1 MFSWRIEWTFGF
13 LILILFQFLSA
24 VSALFFLF
32 LMYAV
37 IYLLYYWNS
46 LFILIFVTTC
56 KFVGLY
62 TLYNSIDCMRMIMC
76 LMLNWWCGRLVTR
89 RTYCVTATHVEF
101 QKSQVWEI
109 MGAEF
114 TRSNVHT
121 AGGISIRFP
130 RLSRIRD
137 DKSVKQATDLPQL
150 LVGRPF
156 IIF

>member
-1 MFSWRIEWTFGF
+1 M
-13 LILILFQFLSA
+13 
-24 VSALFFLF
+24 
-32 LMYAV
+32 
-37 IYLLYYWNS
+37 N
-46 LFILIFVTTC
+46 ILIFVTARTFAC
-56 KFVGLY
+56 CIPSV
-62 TLYNSIDCMRMIMC
+62 
-76 LMLNWWCGRLVTR
+76 LMLHNVSDVELLTFQTCTR
-89 RTYCVTATHVEF
+89 RNYSAARVVF

-150 LVGRPF
+150 LVSRLAFLCIISSQRLLSSGWPLTWKTWKSRRILKWSGKMKKVGRL
-156 IIF
+156 